1 MGDQAETTAK
11 APKVAIIGAGLT
23 GLLAAQGLKKVP
35 PNDIQVTVFEGE
47 SSIDSRP
54 RDWTILLHWALP
66 ILTELLDD
74 DVKNDLPKAICN
86 PYLDFNA
93 DVECLPCYNGNTGE
107 LLFKSP
113 LPGSRRIS
121 RQRLRKVLNQGI
133 DVKWSKKVV
142 QIEFPSDDTGNI
154 TEYERPVQLI
164 FDDGDTAAADFVLAA
179 DGASSKIRELLL
191 GPEAARVELAGFMFA
206 TGVTNYR
213 DADKVAAVVKAHPV
227 AAITLGTE
235 SVAGCGGMSI
245 FQVSLT
251 TKEQIS
257 FCLFMAL
264 TFLFT
269 FKFYM

>member
-1 MGDQAETTAK
+1 M
-11 APKVAIIGAGLT
+11 
-23 GLLAAQGLKKVP
+23 
-35 PNDIQVTVFEGE
+35 
-47 SSIDSRP
+47 
-54 RDWTILLHWALP
+54 
-66 ILTELLDD
+66 
-74 DVKNDLPKAICN
+74 
-86 PYLDFNA
+86 
-93 DVECLPCYNGNTGE
+93 
-107 LLFKSP
+107 FKSP

-154 TEYERPVQLI
+154 TEYESPVQLI

-191 GPEAARVELAGFMFA
+191 GPEAACVELAGFMFA

>member
-1 MGDQAETTAK
+1 M
-11 APKVAIIGAGLT
+11 
-23 GLLAAQGLKKVP
+23 
-35 PNDIQVTVFEGE
+35 
-47 SSIDSRP
+47 
-54 RDWTILLHWALP
+54 
-66 ILTELLDD
+66 LDD
-74 DVKNDLPKAICN
+74 EVKNDLPKAICN

-121 RQRLRKVLNQGI
+121 RQRLRKVLSQGI

-142 QIEFPSDDTGNI
+142 HIEFPSDDK
-154 TEYERPVQLI
+154 YESPVQLI
-164 FDDGDTAAADFVLAA
+164 FDDGDTDVADFVLAA

-191 GPEAARVELAGFMFA
+191 GPEAARLQLAGFMFA

-227 AAITLGTE
+227 AAITLGME

-245 FQVSLT
+245 FQSIPRN
-251 TKEQIS
+251 K
-257 FCLFMAL
+257 
-264 TFLFT
+264 
-269 FKFYM
+269 